1 MATEKTARV
10 WALKDFDVG
19 RSLGRGKFGSVFLA
33 RERESKFVVAL
44 KVLFKNQLEKHN
56 LETQLRREIEIQY
69 HLRHPN
75 ILRLFGYFH
84 DSTRVYIVLEYAG
97 RGCVYDLLKKEKKFE
112 SPRAASYVK
121 QLADAL
127 HYCHQKRVIHRD
139 IKPEN
144 LLVTMDDKIKLAD
157 FGWSVHS
164 PSSRR
169 STVCGTLD
177 YICPEMLENR
187 VHNYAADNWSI
198 GVLLYEFLHGE
209 PPFMMEGQMDTIERI
224 RKAAYEFP
232 PDMPKGACDVVA
244 KLLRLEGSERLP
256 LPDVIAHPWIVEESS
271 KYVGGEKEATVKE

>member
-1 MATEKTARV
+1 MAGGSQS
-10 WALKDFDVG
+10 VG
-19 RSLGRGKFGSVFLA
+19 RKWTLNDFEVGRALGRGKFGSVFLA
-33 RERESKFVVAL
+33 REKESKYIVAL

-97 RGCVYDLLKKEKKFE
+97 RGCVYDLLKKDKKFTA
-112 SPRAASYVK
+112 PRSAYYISQV
-121 QLADAL
+121 ADGL
-127 HYCHQKRVIHRD
+127 HYCHKKKVIHRD

-144 LLVTMDDKIKLAD
+144 LLVTADDKVKLAD

-187 VHNYAADNWSI
+187 VHNYTVDNWSV
-198 GVLLYEFLHGE
+198 GVLLYEFLSGE
-209 PPFMMEGQMDTIERI
+209 PPFMMEGQNDTMDRI
-224 RKAAYEFP
+224 RKAQYKFTEDIP
-232 PDMPKGACDVVA
+232 EGARDVIA
-244 KLLRLEGSERLP
+244 KLLHKDGNQRLP
-256 LPDVIAHPWIVEESS
+256 LPDVMTHEWVTSEAS
-271 KYVGGEKEATVKE
+271 KYEPLGK